1 MFVGLDVHTETIAVV
16 VAEAGRGEV
25 RSHGVIA
32 NTPRTVARVLKKLG
46 PASALR
52 VCYEAG
58 SCGDVLYRQL
68 TQLGIACTVVAPA
81 LIPAKPGEK
90 IKTDRKDAA
99 KLARLHRAG
108 ELTAVAA
115 PTPEQEALR
124 DLTRARQ
131 AAQQDVHR
139 VRQRLRTLLLR
150 LGVAEPTT
158 TKRWSARYRSW
169 LTGLTLD
176 QASQQL
182 VLTELRD
189 ALAEGE
195 ARVERLTAAVAAQ
208 ATSGPFADLI
218 GALTSLRGIGVVTAV
233 TVVAELGDPGR
244 FDHPRQLMAF
254 AGLVPSEHSSGGR
267 EQRERITKTGNAC
280 ALRDDGGGLALSPAA
295 AGQPGVGAAAA
306 GPERGRHRDR
316 WDRPAAVA
324 PPLRPP
330 GGQRQAETEGGGGGG
345 TRTLGVHL
353 GDHPPGGGRTG
364 GRERATARGL
374 RPRDPR
380 MRTRS

>member
-1 MFVGLDVHTETIAVV
+1 MAEDSILFVGLDVHKDTIAVA

-32 NTPRTVARVLKKLG
+32 NRPATVARVLKKLG

-58 SCGDVLYRQL
+58 PCGYVLVRQL
-68 TQLGIACTVVAPA
+68 TELGIACTVVAPA

-108 ELTAVAA
+108 ELTAVAV

-131 AAQQDVHR
+131 AAQQDAHR
-139 VRQRLRTLLLR
+139 VRQRLRTFLVR
-150 LGVAEPTT
+150 LGIVEPAK

-169 LTGLTLD
+169 LAGLTLE
-176 QASQQL
+176 QATQQL
-182 VLTELRD
+182 VLAEARS
-189 ALAEGE
+189 ALAEAE
-195 ARVERLTAAVAAQ
+195 ARVDRLTAAVETQ

-218 GALTSLRGIGVVTAV
+218 AAFTSLRGIGVVTAV
-233 TVVAELGDPGR
+233 TLVAELGDPGR
-244 FDHPRQLMAF
+244 FDSPRQLMAF

-267 EQRERITKTGNAC
+267 ERRGRITKTGNAHVRYVTTEAAWHC
-280 ALRDDGGGLALSPAA
+280 RRQPHVSRELARRRR
-295 AGQPGVGAAAA
+295 GQSAEVVAI
-306 GPERGRHRDR
+306 DR
-316 WDRPAAVA
+316 IAQARLHDRYVRLVAKGKPKPKAVVAVA
-324 PPLRPP
+324 RELLGFIWAIARQVAAERTTVSAPPI
-330 GGQRQAETEGGGGGG
+330 A
-345 TRTLGVHL
+345 
-353 GDHPPGGGRTG
+353 
-364 GRERATARGL
+364 A
-374 RPRDPR
+374 
-380 MRTRS
+380 